1 MAINGR
7 LRAVIIA
14 GTALAVVGGVGWGVA
29 VANPSSQTR
38 YVTATAGT
46 GDVLAGLVAAHLAAG
61 QNAFQAA
68 CAAVHQHGQSADDW
82 PDGEALTAG
91 TLARRLRV

>member
-1 MAINGR
+1 VVAAPGQIPVLNLSGNAR
-7 LRAVIIA
+7 L
-14 GTALAVVGGVGWGVA
+14 G
-29 VANPSSQTR
+29 
-38 YVTATAGT
+38 TAGT

-68 CAAVHQHGQSADDW
+68 CAAVHQHGQTADDW

-91 TLARRLRV
+91 ALARRLCV

>member
-7 LRAVIIA
+7 LQAVIIA

-46 GDVLAGLVAAHLAAG
+46 GDVTQTYTTSGTIARTNTSIPKQMAAA
-61 QNAFQAA
+61 
-68 CAAVHQHGQSADDW
+68 
-82 PDGEALTAG
+82 
-91 TLARRLRV
+91 